1 MSQRAHG
8 DENGVRRL
16 AWEHLDV
23 DGRVEAL
30 GDKVDALIF
39 DQRLMVV
46 HLGENTKLVR
56 DLDDRVEALATDALR
71 ELGAISRK
79 LAEVA
84 DDNAAARKLQDS
96 IHDEHET
103 DITGVHKV
111 LDGLTK
117 SDEDLHAQ
125 VQAARR
131 AARVKVGALV
141 AVALLTWEATK
152 WALPLLHRIFP

>member
-1 MSQRAHG
+1 MSQRIHG
-8 DENGVRRL
+8 DDNGVRRL

-23 DGRVEAL
+23 DGRVDCL

-39 DQRLMVV
+39 DQRKMTLSIA
-46 HLGENTKLVR
+46 ENTAMVQA
-56 DLDDRVEALATDALR
+56 LDVRVEVLATDAMR

-84 DDNAAARKLQDS
+84 DDNAAARKRSDS